1 MARYTPFALSLL
13 CACNGI
19 GDPIG
24 FPDTGS
30 PAGDDT
36 GATWD
41 SFRELAE
48 ADAVLWGDAPGDYA
62 GSTVAFVGDV
72 TGDDEGDLLIG
83 VPADAKGAEAPGG
96 AVLVPGPIS
105 GEASLS
111 EVGWSF
117 SGAGT
122 ETAGLALAAL
132 GDING
137 DDVADFAVGAPYSA
151 GGGVQRGAVYV
162 FQGPVSEGSALN
174 MADAVIQGASNYALA
189 GWSLAGGK
197 DVSGDGL
204 SDLAVGAKW
213 QSAPGAAY
221 AGAVYLLFDT
231 PDGSVNLAQA
241 NYALQGEEAS
251 DVAGHSVAMVGDVDD
266 DGLGD
271 VLIGAVW
278 VSPDAAREHAGGAY
292 LMTAAD
298 LNSLPEGSISLAA
311 ASAKF
316 LGENTDDLAGWAV
329 EGAGDLDGDGKDDL
343 LITAPAHTE
352 VKGVEEA
359 GVSYVIFGP
368 VSGTVELSDADARLV
383 GDQVLEWSGASAT
396 SAGDQDGDG
405 LDDILLGSPYRSPG
419 KNYIAGSALL
429 FTGAPGGDVGL
440 SNATV
445 ELAGALEY
453 DAGGWSVDGGEDFN
467 GDGAPDVVIGA
478 SGADRGKDADVG
490 SVHIVLGRLA
500 GN

>member
-1 MARYTPFALSLL
+1 M
-13 CACNGI
+13 

-24 FPDTGS
+24 FPDSGTPS
-30 PAGDDT
+30 GDDT
-36 GATWD
+36 AATWD

-48 ADAVLWGDAPGDYA
+48 ADAVLWGDSPGDYA

-72 TGDDEGDLLIG
+72 TGDGEGDLLIG

-111 EVGWSF
+111 EVGWYFTGS
-117 SGAGT
+117 GT
-122 ETAGLALAAL
+122 ETAGLSLAAL

-162 FQGPVSEGSALN
+162 FQGPVSAGRALN
-174 MADAVIQGASNYALA
+174 TADAVIQGAANYALA
-189 GWSLAGGK
+189 GWSLAGGE

-221 AGAVYLLFDT
+221 AGAVFLLFDA
-231 PDGSVNLAQA
+231 PDGDVNLEQA

-251 DVAGHSVAMVGDVDD
+251 DVAGHSVSLVGDI
-266 DGLGD
+266 DGDGQAD

-278 VSPDAAREHAGGAY
+278 VSPDAGREHSGGAY
-292 LMTAAD
+292 LTTSTD
-298 LNSLPEGSISLAA
+298 LGSVPEGSISLAA
-311 ASAKF
+311 ASAKL
-316 LGENTDDLAGWAV
+316 LGENTDDLAGWDVA
-329 EGAGDLDGDGKDDL
+329 GAGDLDGDGKGDL

-352 VKGVEEA
+352 EKGVEEA
-359 GVSYVIFGP
+359 GVTYVLFGP

-383 GDQVLEWSGASAT
+383 GDQVLEWSGASVT

-429 FTGAPGGDVGL
+429 FTGVLGGDVAL
-440 SNATV
+440 SSATV
-445 ELAGALEY
+445 ELAGGLEY
-453 DAGGWSVDGGEDFN
+453 DAGGWSTDGGKDLN
-467 GDGAPDVVIGA
+467 GDGVPDVVIGA

-490 SVHIVLGRLA
+490 SVHLVFGRLA
-500 GN
+500 SD